1 MDLVIATLQPEYP
14 ENASAPAPS
23 RERVGSGES
32 IVLGVSIW
40 DFTDYRAYLK
50 HAFAAAKAQGT
61 PVSNR
66 WLARQ
71 LGLKSFSF
79 ITMMLQ
85 GKRNLT
91 RVNREKLA
99 RMLGLSGEEGDY
111 FAALVEF
118 NQARNADDRDRAL
131 RSLSLLQRPGHR
143 RVVSNQV
150 LTLSP
155 EGYVRLCGLIQELG
169 GKADAVSMPEQGGLP
184 RYGLGLQLFPI
195 PPETSF

>member
-1 MDLVIATLQPEYP
+1 MGI
-14 ENASAPAPS
+14 
-23 RERVGSGES
+23 
-32 IVLGVSIW
+32 SIW
-40 DFTDYRAYLK
+40 DFADYRTYLK
-50 HAFAAAKAQGT
+50 QAFAAAKAQGT

-91 RVNREKLA
+91 RANREKLA
-99 RMLGLSGEEGDY
+99 RLLGLSGEEGDY

-118 NQARNADDRDRAL
+118 NQARTADDRDRAL
-131 RSLSLLQRPGHR
+131 RSLSLLQRPGLR
-143 RVVSNQV
+143 RMITGRV
-150 LTLSP
+150 LALSP
-155 EGYVRLCGLIQELG
+155 AGYVRLCGLIQELC
-169 GKADAVSMPEQGGLP
+169 GKAEAVSVEEQGDTP
-184 RYGLGLQLFPI
+184 CYSLGVQLFPV